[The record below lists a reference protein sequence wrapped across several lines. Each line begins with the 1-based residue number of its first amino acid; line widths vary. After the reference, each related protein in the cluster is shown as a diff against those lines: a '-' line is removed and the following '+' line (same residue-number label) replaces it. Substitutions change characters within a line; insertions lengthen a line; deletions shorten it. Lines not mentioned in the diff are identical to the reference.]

1 MNKKNESKIDR
12 KSADRDALIIGGS
25 LAGLFA
31 ARVLADYFNTVTI
44 LDRDIFPPTPDHRN
58 GVPQSY
64 HAHGLLPTAFP
75 IIEQLFPGIIND
87 LCKDGADVVSDM
99 IPLAIVSPKGLLP
112 LPKMHEVSISFSRPL
127 LEWHV
132 RNHISKFDNIHI
144 DTNTEVIGLLTTS
157 DRTGVIG
164 VQMHERGV
172 KDCKSDVN
180 TRLYSDLVVDASG
193 RHSKAPLWLAE
204 LGYGEPRVET
214 INSNL
219 RYASR
224 FYLKPVQFPANWQ
237 NLIING
243 RPPNDQSGV
252 ILSVDHGRWH
262 VTLGGMAGKAPP
274 IDEEGFLQWAHSLT
288 DPSIYEAI
296 RISQPLTPI
305 RGYGTPENHLRHFE
319 LMQRWPTGF
328 IVTGDAVC
336 AFNPIYGQGMTVSA
350 FDAMILMRCLQEQQN
365 SPGLNFEQHF
375 QQQLAGTIATPWLL
389 ATSED
394 LRWPTV
400 RLKGAKSNPRLY
412 FLRRYLDLVI
422 YASIVEPKIAQA
434 YFNVL
439 ILATPLHSLTRVS
452 MAARILAVTS
462 KRAFKRLLRGKDTCE
477 HALSQEEISIVR
489 SLASSDNNNKSTAS
503 ASFIERMM

>member
-1 MNKKNESKIDR
+1 MNSRNKATIGT
-12 KSADRDALIIGGS
+12 KSADRHALIIGGS

-31 ARVLADYFNTVTI
+31 ARVLADFFDTVTI
-44 LDRDIFPPTPDHRN
+44 LDRDIFPLTPDHRK

-87 LCKDGADVVSDM
+87 LCKDGADVASDI

-112 LPKMHEVSISFSRPL
+112 LPKMLEVSISFSRPL

-132 RNHISKFDNIHI
+132 RDRVSKLPNIHI
-144 DTNTEVIGLLTTS
+144 ITNTEVIGLLATH

-164 VQMHERGV
+164 VRMYERGGQG
-172 KDCKSDVN
+172 CKSN
-180 TRLYSDLVVDASG
+180 TITRLYADLVVDASG
-193 RHSKAPLWLAE
+193 RHSKAPQWLAE
-204 LGYGEPRVET
+204 LGYGSPRVET

-224 FYLKPVQFPANWQ
+224 FYLKPEQFPAKWQ

-243 RPPNDQSGV
+243 RPPNDHGGV

-274 IDEEGFLQWAHSLT
+274 IDEEGFLQWAHELA
-288 DPSIYEAI
+288 DPSIYEAM
-296 RISQPLTPI
+296 RIAQPLTPI
-305 RGYGTPENHLRHFE
+305 RGYGTPENHFCHFE

-350 FDAMILMRCLQEQQN
+350 FDAMVLKHCLLEQQN
-365 SPGLNFEQHF
+365 SPRLNFEQHF
-375 QQQLAGTIATPWLL
+375 QQQLAEAIATPWLL

-400 RLKGAKSNPRLY
+400 RLRGASPNPGLY
-412 FLRRYLDLVI
+412 LLRRYLDLVL
-422 YASIVEPKIAQA
+422 YAAIIEPKIAQA
-434 YFNVL
+434 YFSVL
-439 ILATPLHSLTRVS
+439 ILATPLRSLVTLR
-452 MAARILAVTS
+452 MAARILAVAS
-462 KRAFKRLLRGKDTCE
+462 KRAIKRLLHDEDSCGQS
-477 HALSQEEISIVR
+477 LSREEISIIR
-489 SLASSDNNNKSTAS
+489 SLPSNYNKTRSV
-503 ASFIERMM
+503 SFIERKM

>member
-1 MNKKNESKIDR
+1 MNDRNEATIETMNAS
-12 KSADRDALIIGGS
+12 RDALIIGGS

-31 ARVLADYFNTVTI
+31 ARVLSDYFNTVTI
-44 LDRDIFPPTPDHRN
+44 LDRDIFPLTPDHHK

-87 LCKDGADVVSDM
+87 LCKDGADVASDI

-112 LPKMHEVSISFSRPL
+112 LPKMREASISFSRPL

-132 RNHISKFDNIHI
+132 RNRVSKLPNIHI
-144 DTNTEVIGLLTTS
+144 ITNTEVTGLLATQ
-157 DRTGVIG
+157 DLTGVIG

-172 KDCKSDVN
+172 QGYKCTSI
-180 TRLYSDLVVDASG
+180 TRLYCDLVVDASG
-193 RHSKAPLWLAE
+193 RHSKAIQWLTD
-204 LGYGEPRVET
+204 LGYEAPRVET

-224 FYLKPVQFPANWQ
+224 FYLKPEQFPAKWQ

-243 RPPNDQSGV
+243 RPPNDRGGV
-252 ILSVDHGRWH
+252 MLSVDNGRWH

-274 IDEEGFLQWAHSLT
+274 IDEEGFLRWAQELA
-288 DPSIYEAI
+288 DPSIYEAM
-296 RISQPLTPI
+296 RIARPLTPI
-305 RGYGTPENHLRHFE
+305 RGYGTPENQLRHFE

-336 AFNPIYGQGMTVSA
+336 AFDPIYGQGMTVSA
-350 FDAMILMRCLQEQQN
+350 FDAMVLKRCLRDQRG
-365 SPGLNFEQHF
+365 SSTVNFEQHF
-375 QQQLAGTIATPWLL
+375 QQQLAETIVTPWLL

-400 RLKGAKSNPRLY
+400 RLRGASPNPGLY
-412 FLRRYLDLVI
+412 FLRCYLDLVL
-422 YASIVEPKIAQA
+422 YAAIVEPKIAQE
-434 YFNVL
+434 YFSVI
-439 ILATPLHSLTRVS
+439 ILATPLRSLVS
-452 MAARILAVTS
+452 LRTAAHILAVAS
-462 KRAFKRLLRGKDTCE
+462 KRAIKRLLRGEDLCSQ
-477 HALSQEEISIVR
+477 ALSQEDLSIIH
-489 SLASSDNNNKSTAS
+489 SLLSNNNNKTRSPV
-503 ASFIERMM
+503 SFIERKM